1 MSNDNV
7 IRLPI
12 KYTQILKNKRGK
24 NSVNCLLTDRWL
36 KLTDT
41 SVRMDVGEAIIL
53 DVMEAGPDG
62 SDRKI
67 CQLVVTKEELMEV
80 IGRIKPLE

>member
-24 NSVNCLLTDRWL
+24 FSVNCLLTDRWL
-36 KLTDT
+36 RFEDT

-53 DVMEAGPDG
+53 EVMETDEEGNDT
-62 SDRKI
+62 KL
-67 CQLVVTKEELMEV
+67 CQLVITKEELLEV
-80 IGRIKPLE
+80 LGQIEPLI